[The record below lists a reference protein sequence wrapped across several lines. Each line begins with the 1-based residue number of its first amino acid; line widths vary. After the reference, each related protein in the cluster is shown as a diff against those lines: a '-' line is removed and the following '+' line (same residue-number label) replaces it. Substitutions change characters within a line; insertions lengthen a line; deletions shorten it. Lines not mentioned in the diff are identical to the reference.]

1 MKLRVTK
8 GGSGDHVLFGS
19 SHDPAAEQGWKG
31 KVAITPLLTLSTAPG
46 QRTGREEP
54 NTFIGEEMSYFT
66 GKSGMKRHWKVEAP
80 CYSGAWHGS
89 SWSFPEWSY
98 PENAGLYVSC
108 PGLILQSLSWLP
120 LWVPREV
127 LLVASES
134 SWIYHMYWFYK
145 MLLQVRILILLLIQ
159 DKFVLILKCWAFELF
174 GNIISVPRMVVELE
188 KLYSLLSPGKVDQ

>member
-1 MKLRVTK
+1 MQAILLPEVKLWLYL
-8 GGSGDHVLFGS
+8 S
-19 SHDPAAEQGWKG
+19 AACETQSNQRWLWRPCPIWKQRWPCSREG
-31 KVAITPLLTLSTAPG
+31 MEEERMAITPLLTLNTAPG
-46 QRTGREEP
+46 QRTGTEEP

-66 GKSGMKRHWKVEAP
+66 GKSGAKRHWKVEAP

-108 PGLILQSLSWLP
+108 PGLILQSLSWLA

-134 SWIYHMYWFYK
+134 SRIYHMYWFYK
-145 MLLQVRILILLLIQ
+145 MLLQVQILILLLIQ
-159 DKFVLILKCWAFELF
+159 DKFV
-174 GNIISVPRMVVELE
+174 
-188 KLYSLLSPGKVDQ
+188 